1 MLTIKNYKKIKDTE
15 FSIGFTGWKVAE
27 IREEPAFYK
36 LAFFPKVDRVFAIHK
51 VEWLYIWRNLS
62 ENGYEYQIDCIG
74 LPGRKFS
81 IHCQYLKDPKELIYF
96 ISKRILYKLC

>member
-15 FSIGFTGWKVAE
+15 FSIGFTGWKVGE

-36 LAFFPKVDRVFAIHK
+36 LAFFPKVDGVFAIHK
-51 VEWLYIWRNLS
+51 VEWLYIGRNLS
-62 ENGYEYQIDCIG
+62 DNGYEYEIDCIG
-74 LPGRKFS
+74 LPGRRFS
-81 IHCQYLKDPKELIYF
+81 IHCQYLKDPKELIHF

>member
-36 LAFFPKVDRVFAIHK
+36 LAFFPKVDGVFAIHK
-51 VEWLYIWRNLS
+51 VEWLYIGTKLS
-62 ENGYEYQIDCIG
+62 DNG
-74 LPGRKFS
+74 
-81 IHCQYLKDPKELIYF
+81 
-96 ISKRILYKLC
+96 

>member
-1 MLTIKNYKKIKDTE
+1 MLTIKNYKKIKYTE

-36 LAFFPKVDRVFAIHK
+36 LAFFPKVDGVFAIHK
-51 VEWLYIWRNLS
+51 VEWLYIGRNLS
-62 ENGYEYQIDCIG
+62 DNGYEYEIDCIG
-74 LPGRKFS
+74 LPGRRFS

-96 ISKRILYKLC
+96 ISKKILYKLC